1 MKQLNFLNT
10 SDLNISDSE
19 NAQDGSCEKNK
30 TNYWKISV
38 DGASRNNPGKSG
50 AGIYIVKNNEKFL
63 ENGFSLGL
71 KTNNQAEYL
80 ALLVGIFFLKKYL
93 CKDDIVMIISDS
105 QLMVRQMSGHY
116 RVKNS
121 ELIPLFKLSKHLLYG
136 INYNIVHVLRD
147 ENKEA
152 DEMANF
158 GIDKGKKLPQDF
170 LDMLRE
176 YEIQL

>member
-1 MKQLNFLNT
+1 MKQLNFLKT
-10 SDLNISDSE
+10 SNSDD
-19 NAQDGSCEKNK
+19 NKNNSCEEDKV
-30 TNYWKISV
+30 NYWKLSV
-38 DGASRNNPGKSG
+38 DGASRNNPGKAG
-50 AGIYIVKNNEKFL
+50 AGIYIIKNNEKFL
-63 ENGFSLGL
+63 QDGFSLGL

-105 QLMVRQMSGHY
+105 QLMVRQISGHY
-116 RVKNS
+116 KVKNS

-136 INYNIVHVLRD
+136 INYNIVHVLRE

-152 DEMANF
+152 DEMANC
-158 GIDKGKKLPQDF
+158 GIDKGKKLPKDF

-176 YEIQL
+176 YEIQI